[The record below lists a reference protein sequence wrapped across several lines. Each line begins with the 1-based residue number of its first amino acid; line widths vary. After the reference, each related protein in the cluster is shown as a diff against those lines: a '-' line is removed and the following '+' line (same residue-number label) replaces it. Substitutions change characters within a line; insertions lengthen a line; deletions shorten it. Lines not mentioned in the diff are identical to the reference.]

1 MLERMKKKLVNCS
14 LCQYVMAVF
23 SFGMVFAGTGMTALA
38 SSNPSTPSSASLSDT
53 LDIFSEVFGWFLQEG
68 GNLLSWMLDK
78 PIILLSLAIFFV
90 GAVVG
95 VLARIYS
102 SF

>member
-1 MLERMKKKLVNCS
+1 MFEKLVTKIKNFPVARAVVS
-14 LCQYVMAVF
+14 VF
-23 SFGMVFAGTGMTALA
+23 SFGMTFGATNVVAFASG
-38 SSNPSTPSSASLSDT
+38 SSPTPSAASLSDT
-53 LDIFSEVFGWFLQEG
+53 LETFTEVFEWFLASG
-68 GNLLSWMLDK
+68 GDLLAWMLDK

>member
-1 MLERMKKKLVNCS
+1 MFEKLVTKIKNS
-14 LCQYVMAVF
+14 PVARAVVSVF
-23 SFGMVFAGTGMTALA
+23 SFGMTFGATGVVAFASEPQAASLTDTLATFTEVFNWFLA
-38 SSNPSTPSSASLSDT
+38 S
-53 LDIFSEVFGWFLQEG
+53 G
-68 GNLLSWMLDK
+68 GDLLSWMLDK

>member
-1 MLERMKKKLVNCS
+1 MFEKLVTKIKNS
-14 LCQYVMAVF
+14 PVARAVVSVF
-23 SFGMVFAGTGMTALA
+23 SFGVTFGATGVVALA
-38 SSNPSTPSSASLSDT
+38 SGSSTPSAATLTDT
-53 LDIFSEVFGWFLQEG
+53 LTTFTEVFEWFLQSG
-68 GNLLSWMLDK
+68 GDLLSWMLDK

>member
-1 MLERMKKKLVNCS
+1 MKNYFRKLREKSRKTVQAFTSAVLS
-14 LCQYVMAVF
+14 LFLMGFYAVP
-23 SFGMVFAGTGMTALA
+23 AYA
-38 SSNPSTPSSASLSDT
+38 SSGGSEAGSLADT
-53 LDIFSEVFGWFLQEG
+53 LDIFSEVFAWFLQEG

-95 VLARIYS
+95 MLARIYS

>member
-1 MLERMKKKLVNCS
+1 MEKMLMKLRVTPVY
-14 LCQYVMAVF
+14 QYVMALL
-23 SFGMVFAGTGMTALA
+23 SFGMMFGMTGVTALA
-38 SSNPSTPSSASLSDT
+38 SSSSDSASLTDT
-53 LDIFSEVFGWFLQEG
+53 LDIFSEVFAWFLQEG

-95 VLARIYS
+95 VLSRIYG

>member
-1 MLERMKKKLVNCS
+1 MLERLKKKLVNCP
-14 LCQYVMAVF
+14 LCQYVMAMF
-23 SFGMVFAGTGMTALA
+23 SFGMVFAGTGMTAFA
-38 SSNPSTPSSASLSDT
+38 SSGSDSASLTDT
-53 LDIFSEVFGWFLQEG
+53 LSIFSEVFAWFLEEG

>member
-1 MLERMKKKLVNCS
+1 MFEKLVTKIKNFPVARAVVS
-14 LCQYVMAVF
+14 VF
-23 SFGMVFAGTGMTALA
+23 SFGMTFGATGVVALA
-38 SSNPSTPSSASLSDT
+38 SGGSSTPSAASLTDT
-53 LDIFSEVFGWFLQEG
+53 LETFTEVFDWFLQSG
-68 GNLLSWMLDK
+68 GDLLAWMLDK

>member
-1 MLERMKKKLVNCS
+1 MLKLKNAIAK
-14 LCQYVMAVF
+14 YRAVPVATGLVAVAMPITAYA
-23 SFGMVFAGTGMTALA
+23 SESGGAGT
-38 SSNPSTPSSASLSDT
+38 LSDT
-53 LDIFSEVFGWFLQEG
+53 LTTFSEVFAWFLKEG

-78 PIILLSLAIFFV
+78 PIILLSLAVFFV

-95 VLARIYS
+95 VLARIYG

>member
-1 MLERMKKKLVNCS
+1 MFEKMLMKFRATPVY
-14 LCQYVMAVF
+14 QYVMAML
-23 SFGMVFAGTGMTALA
+23 SFGMAFGVSGVTAFA
-38 SSNPSTPSSASLSDT
+38 SSSSDSASLTDT
-53 LDIFSEVFGWFLQEG
+53 LDIFSEVFSWFLQEG

-95 VLARIYS
+95 VLSRIYG

>member
-1 MLERMKKKLVNCS
+1 ML
-14 LCQYVMAVF
+14 
-23 SFGMVFAGTGMTALA
+23 G
-38 SSNPSTPSSASLSDT
+38 
-53 LDIFSEVFGWFLQEG
+53 
-68 GNLLSWMLDK
+68 K
-78 PIILLSLAIFFV
+78 PIILLSLSVFFV

>member
-1 MLERMKKKLVNCS
+1 MEKMLMKLRATPVY
-14 LCQYVMAVF
+14 QYVMALL
-23 SFGMVFAGTGMTALA
+23 SFGMMFGMTGVTALA
-38 SSNPSTPSSASLSDT
+38 SSGSDSASLTDT
-53 LDIFSEVFGWFLQEG
+53 LDIFSEVFAWFLQEG

-95 VLARIYS
+95 VLSRIYG

>member
-1 MLERMKKKLVNCS
+1 MFEKLVTKIKNS
-14 LCQYVMAVF
+14 PVARAVVSVF
-23 SFGMVFAGTGMTALA
+23 SFGMTFGATGVVALA
-38 SSNPSTPSSASLSDT
+38 SGGGSTPSAASLSDT
-53 LDIFSEVFGWFLQEG
+53 LETFTEVFQWFLDSG
-68 GNLLSWMLDK
+68 GDLLAWMLDK

>member
-1 MLERMKKKLVNCS
+1 MKNYFRKLRASARKSV
-14 LCQYVMAVF
+14 QAVVSAF
-23 SFGMVFAGTGMTALA
+23 TFLFLLGFNAMPAYA
-38 SSNPSTPSSASLSDT
+38 SGGSSASLSDT
-53 LDIFSEVFGWFLQEG
+53 LNIFSEVFAWFLQEG

-95 VLARIYS
+95 MLSRIYS

>member
-1 MLERMKKKLVNCS
+1 MLKLKNAITK
-14 LCQYVMAVF
+14 YRAVPVATGLLAVAMPITAYAGE
-23 SFGMVFAGTGMTALA
+23 SSGAGT
-38 SSNPSTPSSASLSDT
+38 LSDT
-53 LDIFSEVFGWFLQEG
+53 LTTFSEVFAWFLKEG

-78 PIILLSLAIFFV
+78 PIILLSLAVFFV

-95 VLARIYS
+95 VLARIYG

>member
-1 MLERMKKKLVNCS
+1 MFEKLVTKIKKS
-14 LCQYVMAVF
+14 PVARAVASVF
-23 SFGMVFAGTGMTALA
+23 SFGVTFGATGVVALA
-38 SSNPSTPSSASLSDT
+38 SEPAGATLTDT
-53 LDIFSEVFGWFLQEG
+53 LTTFTEVFEWFLQSG
-68 GNLLSWMLDK
+68 GDLLSWMLDK

>member
-1 MLERMKKKLVNCS
+1 MFEKLVTKIKNFPVARAVVS
-14 LCQYVMAVF
+14 VF
-23 SFGMVFAGTGMTALA
+23 SFGMTFGATGVVALA
-38 SSNPSTPSSASLSDT
+38 SGGSTPSAPSLSDT
-53 LDIFSEVFGWFLQEG
+53 LETFTEVFQWFLDSG
-68 GNLLSWMLDK
+68 GDLLSWMLDK

>member
-1 MLERMKKKLVNCS
+1 MFERLKKKLYNCP
-14 LCQYVMAVF
+14 LCQYVMAMF
-23 SFGMVFAGTGMTALA
+23 SFGMVFAGTGMTAFA
-38 SSNPSTPSSASLSDT
+38 SGGGSTPSAASLSDT
-53 LDIFSEVFGWFLQEG
+53 LEIFSDVFAWFLQEG

>member
-1 MLERMKKKLVNCS
+1 MFEKLVTKIKNFS
-14 LCQYVMAVF
+14 VVRAVVSVF
-23 SFGMVFAGTGMTALA
+23 SFGMTFGATGVVALA
-38 SSNPSTPSSASLSDT
+38 SGGSSTPSAASLSDT
-53 LDIFSEVFGWFLQEG
+53 LETFTEVFQWFLDSG
-68 GNLLSWMLDK
+68 GDLLAWMLDK

>member
-1 MLERMKKKLVNCS
+1 MFEKLVTKIKNFS
-14 LCQYVMAVF
+14 VARAVASVL
-23 SFGMVFAGTGMTALA
+23 SFGLSFGATGVVAFASGST
-38 SSNPSTPSSASLSDT
+38 TPSAASLSDT
-53 LDIFSEVFGWFLQEG
+53 LETFTEVFQWFLDSG
-68 GNLLSWMLDK
+68 GDLLAWMLDK

>member
-1 MLERMKKKLVNCS
+1 MFEKLVTKIKNS
-14 LCQYVMAVF
+14 PVARAVASVF
-23 SFGMVFAGTGMTALA
+23 SFGMTFSATGVVAFASGST
-38 SSNPSTPSSASLSDT
+38 TPSAATLSDT
-53 LDIFSEVFGWFLQEG
+53 LETFTEVFNWFLASG
-68 GNLLSWMLDK
+68 GDLLAWMLDK

>member
-1 MLERMKKKLVNCS
+1 MLEKLKMKLLNCS
-14 LCQYVMAVF
+14 LCQYVTAMF
-23 SFGMVFAGTGMTALA
+23 SFGMVFAGTGMTSFA
-38 SSNPSTPSSASLSDT
+38 SSTPSTPSSASLSDT
-53 LDIFSEVFGWFLQEG
+53 LDIFSEVFAWFLQEG